1 MRLDGGRTGLKGT
14 PRWLNPVASLLPNR
28 NTPRQSLL
36 LHREALDWPRNLD
49 ETLSHHNSW
58 EVAMVERIVSGLFD
72 NPYETIL
79 GIFAAC
85 CFVSLLLAATI

>member
-1 MRLDGGRTGLKGT
+1 
-14 PRWLNPVASLLPNR
+14 
-28 NTPRQSLL
+28 
-36 LHREALDWPRNLD
+36 
-49 ETLSHHNSW
+49 
-58 EVAMVERIVSGLFD
+58 MVERMVSGLFD